1 MKTITLAFAACALLV
16 SQGLAAQTYKC
27 VSELG
32 KITYSGKKCSD
43 LGLKDAGE
51 VKDRLNIN
59 PALPTASPSAP
70 LGGSSDNRPAA
81 RPAPATAAPKAQDP
95 ETPAAPDEQALP
107 DRRCFVVNTPKGKV
121 TRCNDVPD
129 NP

>member
-1 MKTITLAFAACALLV
+1 MRTAVKSIVGAVTLLV
-16 SQGLAAQTYKC
+16 PCALAAQTFKC
-27 VSELG
+27 VDTNG

-51 VKDRLNIN
+51 VKDKLNIN

-70 LGGSSDNRPAA
+70 AARSSDNKPAA
-81 RPAPATAAPKAQDP
+81 RPAPAIPAPKAEEP
-95 ETPAAPDEQALP
+95 ETPAAPEEQASP

-129 NP
+129 

>member
-1 MKTITLAFAACALLV
+1 MKAITKLALTSCTLLLA
-16 SQGLAAQTYKC
+16 SGLGAQTFKC
-27 VSELG
+27 RDEFG

-51 VKDRLNIN
+51 VKDKLNIN
-59 PALPTASPSAP
+59 PALPPASPSAP
-70 LGGSSDNRPAA
+70 AARSSDNKPAA
-81 RPAPATAAPKAQDP
+81 RPAPAIPAPKAEEP
-95 ETPAAPDEQALP
+95 ETPAAPEEQASP

-129 NP
+129 